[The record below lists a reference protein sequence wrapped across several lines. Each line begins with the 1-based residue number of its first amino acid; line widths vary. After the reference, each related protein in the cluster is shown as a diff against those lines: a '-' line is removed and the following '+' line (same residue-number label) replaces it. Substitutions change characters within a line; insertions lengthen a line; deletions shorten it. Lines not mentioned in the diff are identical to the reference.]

1 VDVVL
6 VEVIDIDDV
15 AVVIRLV
22 AVDFIPV
29 CKVSTGRAVGGSEE
43 MVKGAA
49 NVLEQLLPG
58 FDLGARSVE

>member
-1 VDVVL
+1 MDVVL

-29 CKVSTGRAVGGSEE
+29 FKITT
-43 MVKGAA
+43 
-49 NVLEQLLPG
+49 
-58 FDLGARSVE
+58 ARLVAEAKK

>member
-29 CKVSTGRAVGGSEE
+29 SKISTDRLVEE
-43 MVKGAA
+43 AKKW
-49 NVLEQLLPG
+49 
-58 FDLGARSVE
+58 